1 MLNKLLNYQKVDSK
15 LVSIERDLENS
26 DSKGTV
32 NKMVHLVKDAQ
43 NKLMQIEKTAGDLI
57 VEYKHLLSLFEQ
69 EKQSVIKAKQ
79 EEYSSQNLLELR
91 ESQNFV
97 NKKISDIAG
106 LKKDITALSKKI
118 IQKLNDFE
126 RTRKQGVESKKKYDD
141 SIAKYNEFASK
152 QNDNIKKVK
161 LELSELEKDIDPKY
175 MAKYKKMRT
184 EHKYPIL
191 VPLVNNACGICAVQV
206 PNARLDIL
214 NKQHMIECENC
225 HRIIYKTDDK
235 N

>member
-1 MLNKLLNYQKVDSK
+1 MLSKLLNYQKVDSK
-15 LVSIERDLENS
+15 LVKIERDLENS

-32 NKMVHLVKDAQ
+32 NKMVHLVRDAQ
-43 NKLMQIEKTAGDLI
+43 NKLMQIENTAGELI
-57 VEYKHLLSLFEQ
+57 NEYKQLLSMFEH
-69 EKQSVIKAKQ
+69 EKQDVIKLKEQDFA
-79 EEYSSQNLLELR
+79 EMNLFELR
-91 ESQNFV
+91 ENQNNINRKV
-97 NKKISDIAG
+97 SEIAG

-126 RTRKQGVESKKKYDD
+126 KTRKQGVESKKKYDD
-141 SIAKYNEFASK
+141 SIIRYNEFANK

-175 MAKYKKMRT
+175 IAKYKKMRA

-191 VPLVNNACGICAVQV
+191 VPLVNKACGICAVQV
-206 PNARLDIL
+206 PNARLDVL

>member
-15 LVSIERDLENS
+15 LVKIERDLENS
-26 DSKGTV
+26 DSKGMV
-32 NKMVHLVKDAQ
+32 NKMVRLVKDAQ

-57 VEYKHLLSLFEQ
+57 NEYKQLYALFEK
-69 EKQSVIKAKQ
+69 EKENLTKIKEQ
-79 EEYSSQNLLELR
+79 DYDSQNLLELR
-91 ESQNFV
+91 ESQNNV

-118 IQKLNDFE
+118 IQKLNEFE
-126 RTRKQGVESKKKYDD
+126 RTRQQGVECKKKYDD
-141 SIAKYNEFASK
+141 SIQKYNEFASK

-175 MAKYKKMRT
+175 MAKYKKMRA

-206 PNARLDIL
+206 PNARLDVL

>member
-15 LVSIERDLENS
+15 LVKIERDLENS
-26 DSKGTV
+26 DSKGMV

-43 NKLMQIEKTAGDLI
+43 NRLMQIEKTAGDLI
-57 VEYKHLLSLFEQ
+57 VEYKKLLASFEK
-69 EKQSVIKAKQ
+69 EKAEVQKAKEQ
-79 EEYSSQNLLELR
+79 DYSELNVLELR
-91 ESQNFV
+91 ENQNEV

-118 IQKLNDFE
+118 IQKLNEFE
-126 RTRKQGVESKKKYDD
+126 KTRQQGVEGKKKYDD
-141 SIAKYNEFASK
+141 SILKYNEFASK

-175 MAKYKKMRT
+175 MTKYKKMRA

-191 VPLVNNACGICAVQV
+191 VPLVNNSCGICAVQV
-206 PNARLDIL
+206 PNARLDVL

-225 HRIIYKTDDK
+225 HRIIYKTD
-235 N
+235 

>member
-15 LVSIERDLENS
+15 LVKIERDLENS
-26 DSKGTV
+26 DSKGVV

-43 NKLMQIEKTAGDLI
+43 NRLMQIEKTAGDLI
-57 VEYKHLLSLFEQ
+57 LEYKQLLSLFEK
-69 EKQSVIKAKQ
+69 EKSAVAKAKEQ
-79 EEYSSQNLLELR
+79 DYSEQNMLELR
-91 ESQNFV
+91 ESQNDV
-97 NKKISDIAG
+97 SKKISDIAA

-118 IQKLNDFE
+118 IQKLNEFE
-126 RTRKQGVESKKKYDD
+126 KTRQQGVESKKKYDD
-141 SIAKYNEFASK
+141 SILKYNEFASK

-175 MAKYKKMRT
+175 MAKYKKMRA

-206 PNARLDIL
+206 PNARLDVL

-225 HRIIYKTDDK
+225 HRIIYKTNDK